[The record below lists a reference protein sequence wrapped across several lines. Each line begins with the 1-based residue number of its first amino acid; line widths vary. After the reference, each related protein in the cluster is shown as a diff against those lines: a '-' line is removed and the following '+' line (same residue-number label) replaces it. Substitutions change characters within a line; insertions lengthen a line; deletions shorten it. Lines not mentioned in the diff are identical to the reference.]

1 MCVSRMKRQ
10 GIIKN
15 PGVMRTGA
23 LRYCYEK
30 KKTLRL
36 NFIRTA
42 VNGFRFWFSFKRYWI
57 AKNGTT

>member
-30 KKTLRL
+30 KKNITKE
-36 NFIRTA
+36 
-42 VNGFRFWFSFKRYWI
+42 FS
-57 AKNGTT
+57 